1 MKLYEFDPETGKYL
15 GSHEAEVDEWQTK
28 IKGETCYVGEANT
41 VWEAPPEQ
49 EGCTAYLMNG
59 EWELRP
65 NPTLDEL
72 KAAKHNEAG
81 AVFAQK
87 RDAIR
92 QIQLSNGVTYGFDCA
107 NEDITNFMASWKAAE
122 KSGSTPYKVWNTD
135 GGKGMIT
142 MQLTDFDTVFNAVRT
157 SQLEAYAWYNGV
169 DAQIKAAMTAAEI
182 EAITL

>member
-1 MKLYEFDPETGKYL
+1 MTQIGDKLYKND
-15 GSHEAEVDEWQTK
+15 EVAMARYTDVANDCNTNQW
-28 IKGETCYVGEANT
+28 IIIDKGEYYEVEAL
-41 VWEAPPEQ
+41 PE
-49 EGCTAYLMNG
+49 
-59 EWELRP
+59 
-65 NPTLDEL
+65 PTLDEL
-72 KAAKHNEAG
+72 KQSKHKKAG
-81 AVFAQK
+81 AAFAKK

-92 QIQLSNGVTYGFDCA
+92 QVQLSDGNTYGFDCA

-157 SQLEAYAWYNGV
+157 SQLEVYAWYNGV
-169 DAQIKAAMTAAEI
+169 DAQIKAATTAAEI